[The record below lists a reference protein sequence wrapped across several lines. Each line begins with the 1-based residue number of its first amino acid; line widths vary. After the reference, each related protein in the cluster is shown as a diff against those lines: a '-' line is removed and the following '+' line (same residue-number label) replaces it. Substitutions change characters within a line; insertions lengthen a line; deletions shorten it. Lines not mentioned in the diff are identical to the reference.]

1 MTISREQRCSH
12 CATRNRIPL
21 ARLNDNPTCGKCAQH
36 VFPDSPVATTDRSFR
51 GEVEQSAIPVLVDF
65 WAPWCGPC
73 KAMEPSLDALARSG
87 SGRFKVAKVN
97 VEENQALASRFQIRS
112 IPALKLWRD
121 GELLGELTGAVPA
134 QAIEQFLKQHGV

>member
-1 MTISREQRCSH
+1 MLTESNNLKDLIKDGTES
-12 CATRNRIPL
+12 
-21 ARLNDNPTCGKCAQH
+21 
-36 VFPDSPVATTDRSFR
+36 SFMSDVIEASK
-51 GEVEQSAIPVLVDF
+51 EVPIIVDF

-73 KAMEPSLDALARSG
+73 RAMEPSLDALARSG